1 MEVVLKMEDAEA
13 AELAIA
19 EGVEL
24 TDKAAA
30 SLEGL
35 QVMSFTLMLEELQSQ
50 NLQKVAH

>member
-30 SLEGL
+30 SFEGL